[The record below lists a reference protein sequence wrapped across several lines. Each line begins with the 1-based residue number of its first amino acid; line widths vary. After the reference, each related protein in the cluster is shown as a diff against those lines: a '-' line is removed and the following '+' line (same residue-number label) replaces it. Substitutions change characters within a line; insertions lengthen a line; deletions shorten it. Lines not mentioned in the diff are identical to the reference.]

1 MGTLMS
7 RDFAKLEAVLLADLA
22 HRTGRSLDDWMTA
35 IDDAALADRNAVI
48 DWLRPQGFTFANAS
62 WLERIHNNGG
72 RPIYVDA
79 TGLPPPP
86 PRAASSL
93 PLPQHSATPFLPDM
107 PAAPPRPA
115 IPTHDTP
122 HRRPPPPEPQPQADH
137 DPARLEQ
144 LLARGKAFRPLAQ
157 MLLDEIQRTLP
168 GVTVATAG
176 DLVVLSRPLLLAALQ
191 VSPKGLQLALALDD
205 TVVAPALAPMRLPGA
220 GKGLA
225 RGTTLT
231 DARQIG
237 PDLLDLVKGAA
248 QQANPP
254 PPGANGD
261 H

>member
-7 RDFAKLEAVLLADLA
+7 RDFAKLEAELLADLA
-22 HRTGRSLDDWMTA
+22 HRTGRSLDDWMMA

-86 PRAASSL
+86 PRTVPSF
-93 PLPQHSATPFLPDM
+93 PVPQHAVAPSTPDQ
-107 PAAPPRPA
+107 PAAPPRSAAPPNEATLQRSPPA
-115 IPTHDTP
+115 
-122 HRRPPPPEPQPQADH
+122 PQPEADS
-137 DPARLEQ
+137 DPGRLEQ
-144 LLARGKAFRPLAQ
+144 ILARGKAFRPLGQ
-157 MLLDEIQRTLP
+157 FLLDEIRRTLP
-168 GVTVATAG
+168 GVAVATAG
-176 DLVVLSRPLLLAALQ
+176 DLVVLSRPRLLAALQ

-205 TVVAPALAPMRLPGA
+205 TVASPALAPMRLPGA
-220 GKGLA
+220 GKGLV

-237 PDLLDLVKGAA
+237 PDLLALVKAA
-248 QQANPP
+248 AAQANPP
-254 PPGANGD
+254 PPGADGD